1 MPLSVLLLSLCQ
13 ALLITGNS
21 LLIPVS
27 PIIGAS
33 LAPSPTWST
42 APVATQWLGLMCA
55 TVPASLIMA
64 RLGRRRGFMLGHLVG
79 LVGVAVAC
87 EALVNESFWR
97 FMLATWLIGIGIGFG
112 QLYRFAAT
120 EVAPLQHRDRAIGL
134 VMGGGV
140 LAAFLGPWLANTS
153 RALGETPFLVS
164 FLGLG
169 ALYVLALL
177 VLTIVR
183 LPPPEKTHE
192 SGIPRPLIQV
202 LRQPAFIVAVLAA
215 TVGYGVMNVA
225 MTATP
230 LAMTAAGHDFAHIA
244 TTIQWHVLA
253 MFLPSFFTG
262 HLSARFGARSMIVL
276 GCLLLVASAMVAQV
290 THSIAGFYTGLVL
303 LGLGWNFTFLPATG
317 LLTESY
323 RPADKARTQAANEFL
338 VFSTVA
344 ATALLAGPLV
354 SEFGWAYLNA
364 LLIPLSLLPIM
375 ALIWQRLAS
384 RAARPHIGG

>member
-1 MPLSVLLLSLCQ
+1 
-13 ALLITGNS
+13 
-21 LLIPVS
+21 
-27 PIIGAS
+27 
-33 LAPSPTWST
+33 
-42 APVATQWLGLMCA
+42 
-55 TVPASLIMA
+55 
-64 RLGRRRGFMLGHLVG
+64 
-79 LVGVAVAC
+79 
-87 EALVNESFWR
+87 
-97 FMLATWLIGIGIGFG
+97 
-112 QLYRFAAT
+112 
-120 EVAPLQHRDRAIGL
+120 
-134 VMGGGV
+134 
-140 LAAFLGPWLANTS
+140 
-153 RALGETPFLVS
+153 
-164 FLGLG
+164 
-169 ALYVLALL
+169 
-177 VLTIVR
+177 
-183 LPPPEKTHE
+183 
-192 SGIPRPLIQV
+192 
-202 LRQPAFIVAVLAA
+202 
-215 TVGYGVMNVA
+215 
-225 MTATP
+225 
-230 LAMTAAGHDFAHIA
+230 MTAAGHDFAHIA

-262 HLSARFGARSMIVL
+262 HLSARFGARRMIVL

-375 ALIWQRLAS
+375 ALTWQRLAS

>member
-262 HLSARFGARSMIVL
+262 HLSARFGARSMTVL
-276 GCLLLVASAMVAQV
+276 GCLLLVASPMVAQRA
-290 THSIAGFYTGLVL
+290 SSELFR
-303 LGLGWNFTFLPATG
+303 GLGRCKTRGPGNTPKLP
-317 LLTESY
+317 
-323 RPADKARTQAANEFL
+323 
-338 VFSTVA
+338 
-344 ATALLAGPLV
+344 LLAPQCRGH
-354 SEFGWAYLNA
+354 F
-364 LLIPLSLLPIM
+364 
-375 ALIWQRLAS
+375 
-384 RAARPHIGG
+384 